1 MVSIPLEIRRGEG
14 TIALPIHHAPYT
26 IICLFSNNGH
36 MPMTSYVNSQQV
48 QSFQWSRIIRRG
60 VLISA
65 VLLIIGCTRTP
76 EPQLLPWSEQWQHVQ
91 ALAHE
96 QDATATLST
105 CVTIPRD
112 RYSTSLMMPSSQ
124 SLNIRCKFR
133 RSNGTTFEIA
143 YDDQY
148 LANTIRITPAEGY
161 TGPVNR
167 QIPETLHIGPREALA
182 AARPLSQDFLATVQE
197 IKLTGVV
204 LSTDHNILDD
214 FGVPAVWT
222 ITHFADNEQQFD
234 IWVNPLDGTVIE
246 PEEAKE

>member
-1 MVSIPLEIRRGEG
+1 MCSVVMNW
-14 TIALPIHHAPYT
+14 
-26 IICLFSNNGH
+26 CV
-36 MPMTSYVNSQQV
+36 M
-48 QSFQWSRIIRRG
+48 
-60 VLISA
+60 LIS
-65 VLLIIGCTRTP
+65 LLLVATGCAQNP
-76 EPQLLPWSEQWQHVQ
+76 EPQLLPWPEQWQHVQ
-91 ALAHE
+91 TLAHE

-112 RYSTSLMMPSSQ
+112 RYDTSLMLLSSE

-148 LANTIRITPAEGY
+148 LASTIRITPAEGY

-167 QIPETLHIGPREALA
+167 QIPETLQIGPREALA

-204 LSTDHNILDD
+204 LATDHSILAD
-214 FGVPAVWT
+214 FGVPAAWHV
-222 ITHFADNEQQFD
+222 THFADNDQRFD
-234 IWVNPLDGTVIE
+234 IWINPLDGTIIE
-246 PEEAKE
+246 PKEQGFE